1 LKVKAYTLNFFV
13 HSKVVT
19 PESTFIEKEDGSKLI
34 ISYKDNRA
42 KKDAANRKKGY
53 EKLKKKVLSGKL
65 NKTNINNK
73 GYNKYLKLEGETLIS
88 IDDDKYK
95 DDAKWDGLKG
105 YLSNTSLSKEKI
117 IEQYHQLWQIE
128 KTFRI
133 SKTDL
138 QIRPI
143 YHYLKRRIE
152 AHICISF
159 AACKIYKELERQLKA
174 KESELSPEQVI
185 DILKTI
191 YQITFTTPYSSN
203 THQKLILKTDEQK
216 LIIKLFNLE
225 V

>member
-1 LKVKAYTLNFFV
+1 MLF
-13 HSKVVT
+13 
-19 PESTFIEKEDGSKLI
+19 
-34 ISYKDNRA
+34 R
-42 KKDAANRKKGY
+42 
-53 EKLKKKVLSGKL
+53 SGKL
-65 NKTNINNK
+65 SKTNINNK

-95 DDAKWDGLKG
+95 ADAKWDGLKG
-105 YLSNTSLSKEKI
+105 YVSNTTLSKEKI

-143 YHYLKRRIE
+143 YHYLRRRIE

-159 AACKIYKELERQLKA
+159 AACKIYKELERQLKL
-174 KESELSPEQVI
+174 KQSSQSPEQVI

-191 YQITFTTPYSSN
+191 YQITFTTPYSNN
-203 THQKLILKTDEQK
+203 THHKLILKTDEQK
-216 LIIKLFNLE
+216 LIVKLFNLE
-225 V
+225 F